1 MRIDLSGKEYTKKYH
16 PMDVKSCKIESVC
29 ACTGILFFLPLVS
42 APNSRYGRYWA
53 NQGLLVLFF
62 EILCLIAWAIS
73 SALLNLLGAIPFI
86 GIVFTVIKFAVAAFL
101 IFLVL
106 FYIVFPMSFAVK
118 GRARDIP
125 YFGMF
130 RFIK

>member
-62 EILCLIAWAIS
+62 EILCSAQPARCHTLYRNSFYGNKICRCGIS
-73 SALLNLLGAIPFI
+73 YFSR
-86 GIVFTVIKFAVAAFL
+86 AFL
-101 IFLVL
+101 HRFPDVVCSKGTCKG
-106 FYIVFPMSFAVK
+106 YSVFRNVQVYK
-118 GRARDIP
+118 I
-125 YFGMF
+125 
-130 RFIK
+130 IKNQRR